1 MSILDLI
8 EKGKKSREKKARV
21 KTIKNNAIGA
31 AIGVTVGAAAGVL
44 LAPKSGKETRE
55 EIAATAK
62 ELPDKAKEF
71 VEKAQEKIEEAKAKL
86 KDKQAE
92 VKAEFCATETNHA
105 AENIKL

>member
-1 MSILDLI
+1 MSIFDLI

-21 KTIKNNAIGA
+21 KTIKNTAIGA

-55 EIAATAK
+55 DIAVTAR
-62 ELPDKAKEF
+62 ELPEKAKEF

-86 KDKQAE
+86 QDKKAE
-92 VKAEFCATETNHA
+92 MKAEFCATETGKA
-105 AENIKL
+105 TEDVKL